1 MNSTVSFILEQ
12 AGRYPLLA
20 PAEEIMLGK
29 QVQQWIE
36 LRDIEDPDMPIGS
49 FTGDG
54 SKEQK
59 RIIRAGRKAYNRMYV
74 CNIRLVINLAAK
86 FQRRTKSLEFEDL
99 IQEGCVGLSRA
110 VEKFD
115 PERGYKFSTY
125 AYWWI
130 RQSISRAI
138 ATSDRTIRLPVD
150 AGDVL
155 RKMSTFISEQHEA
168 TGRVPSIK
176 DCAEYCMI
184 TELRLKLIMRHA
196 GGVYSLDAKAK
207 HKSEEASSLI
217 DLIPCDRGNPWEV
230 VEQEELIEQLD
241 DLLKKLSSP
250 QRTVISSH
258 WGLNGSTPMQ
268 LADMAR
274 ERQEK
279 KDRTRYLKD
288 QAMYKLRW
296 HAGIAA

>member
-12 AGRYPLLA
+12 AGRYPLLTA
-20 PAEEIMLGK
+20 AQEITLGK

-36 LRDIEDPDMPIGS
+36 LRDLEHPTM
-49 FTGDG
+49 
-54 SKEQK
+54 EQK
-59 RIIRAGRKAYNRMYV
+59 RIIRAGRKAYDRMYV
-74 CNIRLVINLAAK
+74 CNIRLVVNVAK
-86 FQRRTKSLEFEDL
+86 KFHRFTESLGFEDL

-115 PERGYKFSTY
+115 PERGYKMSTY

-130 RQSISRAI
+130 RQSINRAI

-150 AGDVL
+150 AGDIL
-155 RKMSTFISEQHEA
+155 RKMHTFIAEQREA
-168 TGRVPSIK
+168 TGKVPSIK
-176 DCAEYCMI
+176 ACAEYCKI

-196 GGVYSLDAKAK
+196 GGVYSLDARAK
-207 HKSEEASSLI
+207 HNSEEASSLL

-250 QRTVISSH
+250 QRTVISCH

-268 LADMAR
+268 LDELAKHR
-274 ERQEK
+274 EEK
-279 KDRTRYLKD
+279 FLRTRYLND
-288 QAMYKLRW
+288 SGFQKLKW
-296 HAGIAA
+296 HAELAA